1 MVFVS
6 FELDLAVTLP
16 EGLMKQIYETCY
28 LTQMLEKSTGISGM
42 LYVLCNINN
51 HAFGLALVSVL
62 VSR

>member
-16 EGLMKQIYETCY
+16 EGLMNLALLLKLKCLKNQQAYQGCY
-28 LTQMLEKSTGISGM
+28 
-42 LYVLCNINN
+42 YNINN